1 MTVSPLDVTHGR
13 DLLTKPLDPRQVR
26 SDQSSAL
33 RTCCVAHPV
42 GVSRAQRSEVTV
54 HVSVEPEVAGPI
66 GVRVMTC
73 QPLDAILALMNGSDE
88 APISPDSLARERCA
102 EIRAGTPP
110 LTTDAAGSLAAGV
123 ADEWRIEPSEIRRE
137 FTFKTFNA
145 AFGLATRIA
154 LLAEAQGHHPE
165 MEVGW
170 GRLVVRLSTHSVGGL
185 SRNDFIMAARID
197 RLADS

>member
-1 MTVSPLDVTHGR
+1 VPVLGGTCWLDVILSTM
-13 DLLTKPLDPRQVR
+13 
-26 SDQSSAL
+26 SE
-33 RTCCVAHPV
+33 
-42 GVSRAQRSEVTV
+42 SRA
-54 HVSVEPEVAGPI
+54 
-66 GVRVMTC
+66 
-73 QPLDAILALMNGSDE
+73 
-88 APISPDSLARERCA
+88 APITPKSLVRERCT

-110 LTTDAAGSLAAGV
+110 LTTEEAGSLAAG
-123 ADEWRIEPSEIRRE
+123 ADGEWQVGEGEIRRE

-165 MEVGW
+165 LEVGW

-197 RLADS
+197 QLAGG

>member
-1 MTVSPLDVTHGR
+1 M
-13 DLLTKPLDPRQVR
+13 PRY
-26 SDQSSAL
+26 SL
-33 RTCCVAHPV
+33 
-42 GVSRAQRSEVTV
+42 
-54 HVSVEPEVAGPI
+54 
-66 GVRVMTC
+66 VMTERE
-73 QPLDAILALMNGSDE
+73 A
-88 APISPDSLARERCA
+88 APIAPESLARERCV

-110 LTTDAAGSLAAGV
+110 LTAEEARVLAGGIV
-123 ADEWRIEPSEIRRE
+123 GEWQIDGGEIRRE

-165 MEVGW
+165 LVVAW

-197 RLADS
+197 RLAGGP